1 MKNILFVSIML
12 LTALPAHAL
21 VGGAVD
27 SNNASSPWAGV
38 GAVTVNG
45 STFSGA
51 LIDSQ
56 YVLTAAHVVNGAAP
70 GSVSFI
76 LNAGSASSHVVAAQ
90 SITVF
95 PGYTGTTPGPDGVWH
110 DDLALIK
117 LATPINDVS
126 SYGFYSGPLSGQTL
140 TLAGYGAGGNG
151 TNGVVTPA
159 NSNVKRVGQ
168 NRVDGILKDNNG
180 GPQAEIYVFDFD
192 GPDGSTN
199 VYGNPAPPNL
209 TLGANVEAQLA
220 GGDSGSPAFIYDNG
234 VWKIAGIGTFN
245 GSTTGL
251 PGSNVLFGS
260 VGGGTIIAPYL
271 GFINATISAPVP
283 EADTYVMLLVGLGLI
298 GLMTYRRKVKPDL
311 PV

>member
-76 LNAGSASSHVVAAQ
+76 LNAGSTSSHVVAAQ

-110 DDLALIK
+110 DDLSLIK

-151 TNGVVTPA
+151 THGVNIPA

-168 NRVDGILKDNNG
+168 NRVDVILKDNNG

-192 GPDGSTN
+192 GPDASTN

-209 TLGANVEAQLA
+209 TLGANVEAQFA
-220 GGDSGSPAFIYDNG
+220 GGDSGSPAFVYDNG

-251 PGSNVLFGS
+251 PGSNVKFGS

-271 GFINATISAPVP
+271 GFINATIAASVP

-298 GLMTYRRKVKPDL
+298 GLLTYRRKVKPDL
-311 PV
+311 AT